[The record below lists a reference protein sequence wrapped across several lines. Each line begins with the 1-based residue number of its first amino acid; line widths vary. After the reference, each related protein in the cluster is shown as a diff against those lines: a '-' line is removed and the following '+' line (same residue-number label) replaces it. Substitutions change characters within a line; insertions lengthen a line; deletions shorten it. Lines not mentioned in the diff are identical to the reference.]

1 MNIREIENLIVEKL
15 QQNFSDFQVIGF
27 PEKPQEYILLHPIG
41 AILVHYIQFLKD
53 LYPAGTRVKLV
64 EMNDIQAPPI
74 GTLGTVMYV
83 DDIGTIHIKWDNG
96 STLGAAYPEDRVT
109 KI

>member
-1 MNIREIENLIVEKL
+1 MRN
-15 QQNFSDFQVIGF
+15 
-27 PEKPQEYILLHPIG
+27 
-41 AILVHYIQFLKD
+41 IQFLKD
-53 LYPAGTRVKLV
+53 LYPTGTRVKLV

-96 STLGAAYPEDRVT
+96 STLGAAYPEDRVI

>member
-1 MNIREIENLIVEKL
+1 MRN
-15 QQNFSDFQVIGF
+15 
-27 PEKPQEYILLHPIG
+27 
-41 AILVHYIQFLKD
+41 IQFLKD
-53 LYPAGTRVKLV
+53 LYPAGTRVKLL

-96 STLGAAYPEDRVT
+96 STLGAAYPEDRVS

>member
-1 MNIREIENLIVEKL
+1 MRN
-15 QQNFSDFQVIGF
+15 
-27 PEKPQEYILLHPIG
+27 
-41 AILVHYIQFLKD
+41 IQFLKD
-53 LYPAGTRVKLV
+53 LYRAGTRVKLV

>member
-1 MNIREIENLIVEKL
+1 MRN
-15 QQNFSDFQVIGF
+15 
-27 PEKPQEYILLHPIG
+27 
-41 AILVHYIQFLKD
+41 IQFLKD
-53 LYPAGTRVKLV
+53 LYPAGTRVKLL

-74 GTLGTVMYV
+74 GTVGTVMYV

>member
-1 MNIREIENLIVEKL
+1 MRN
-15 QQNFSDFQVIGF
+15 
-27 PEKPQEYILLHPIG
+27 
-41 AILVHYIQFLKD
+41 IQFLKD
-53 LYPAGTRVKLV
+53 LYPAGTRVKLL
-64 EMNDIQAPPI
+64 EMNDIQTPPI

-96 STLGAAYPEDRVT
+96 STLGAAYPEDRVS

>member
-1 MNIREIENLIVEKL
+1 MRN
-15 QQNFSDFQVIGF
+15 
-27 PEKPQEYILLHPIG
+27 
-41 AILVHYIQFLKD
+41 IQFLKD

-64 EMNDIQAPPI
+64 EMNDIQAPSI

-96 STLGAAYPEDRVT
+96 STLGAAYPEDRVS

>member
-1 MNIREIENLIVEKL
+1 MRN
-15 QQNFSDFQVIGF
+15 
-27 PEKPQEYILLHPIG
+27 
-41 AILVHYIQFLKD
+41 IQFLKD

-96 STLGAAYPEDRVT
+96 STLGAAYTEDRVS

>member
-1 MNIREIENLIVEKL
+1 MRN
-15 QQNFSDFQVIGF
+15 
-27 PEKPQEYILLHPIG
+27 
-41 AILVHYIQFLKD
+41 IQFVKD
-53 LYPAGTRVKLV
+53 LYPTGTRVKLV

-96 STLGAAYPEDRVT
+96 STLGAAYPEDRVS

>member
-1 MNIREIENLIVEKL
+1 MRN
-15 QQNFSDFQVIGF
+15 
-27 PEKPQEYILLHPIG
+27 
-41 AILVHYIQFLKD
+41 IQFLKD
-53 LYPAGTRVKLV
+53 LYPTGTRVKLV
-64 EMNDIQAPPI
+64 EVNDIQAPPI

>member
-1 MNIREIENLIVEKL
+1 MRN
-15 QQNFSDFQVIGF
+15 
-27 PEKPQEYILLHPIG
+27 
-41 AILVHYIQFLKD
+41 IQFVKD

-96 STLGAAYPEDRVT
+96 STLGAAYPEDRVS

>member
-1 MNIREIENLIVEKL
+1 MRN
-15 QQNFSDFQVIGF
+15 
-27 PEKPQEYILLHPIG
+27 
-41 AILVHYIQFLKD
+41 IQFLKD
-53 LYPAGTRVKLV
+53 LYPVGTRVKLL

>member
-1 MNIREIENLIVEKL
+1 MTNFYLKKILKIRIIRN
-15 QQNFSDFQVIGF
+15 
-27 PEKPQEYILLHPIG
+27 
-41 AILVHYIQFLKD
+41 IQFLKD

-96 STLGAAYPEDRVT
+96 STLGAAYPEDRVS

>member
-1 MNIREIENLIVEKL
+1 MRN
-15 QQNFSDFQVIGF
+15 
-27 PEKPQEYILLHPIG
+27 
-41 AILVHYIQFLKD
+41 IQFVKD
-53 LYPAGTRVKLV
+53 LYPTGTRVKLV